1 MMKRYKL
8 NADVRTC
15 KGHLVRRENQVPAVL
30 YGRSMEAIQLS
41 LPEATINHFVS
52 HGSANAL
59 IDLAVGDETYVVM
72 LKDLQRNRIKGDIIH
87 IDFYAVNLKQKLTA
101 TVPIHLQGEA
111 EGVKAG
117 GVMQH
122 QAREVEV
129 RCLPTEIPQG
139 FDLDISALNIGDSL
153 AVADLTAPEGVEIL
167 SPETEVIVSVLAPRM
182 VEEEEAE
189 ETEMEEEQETPIE
202 EPEAE

>member
-8 NADVRTC
+8 SANIRTG

-30 YGRSMEAIQLS
+30 YGRNLEAVHLA
-41 LPEATINHFVS
+41 LPEVAINHFVN

-59 IDLAVGDETYVVM
+59 IDLAVGNETYVVM
-72 LKDLQRNRIKGDIIH
+72 LKDLQRNRLKGDIIH
-87 IDFYAVNLKQKLTA
+87 IDFYAVDLKQKLTA
-101 TVPIHLQGEA
+101 TVPIHLLGEA

-129 RCLPTEIPQG
+129 RCLPAEIPHG

-153 AVADLTAPEGVEIL
+153 SVADLTAPEGVEIL

-182 VEEEEAE
+182 VEEEDAE
-189 ETEMEEEQETPIE
+189 ETETEEEQEVPSE